1 MMKAGVWVW
10 GVEDDWMWVCVGWGR
25 GVMLAGEAGMC
36 RVVFLFSFWGVILL
50 SGVWFVFLNTRQ
62 S

>member
-25 GVMLAGEAGMC
+25 GVLWLVRREC
-36 RVVFLFSFWGVILL
+36 V
-50 SGVWFVFLNTRQ
+50 VWFFFFVFGFWVG
-62 S
+62 